1 MSIEYPAAPGPRSK
15 PPGERS
21 RSSRHEGGKDR
32 GEESWMKR
40 SPLRFLWV
48 SADIRSRL
56 LITLALLAIYR
67 LAAHV
72 PVPGVDRAAI
82 QSVLGGAGAGQTIFN
97 LLDLLSGGT
106 VSNFSVLAMGVYP
119 YITAQII
126 LQLLVPIVPALQRR
140 MEEDP
145 REGRKWMEKWTY
157 FLALPMAALNAI
169 GQIQLFRQFTPV
181 GSDVL
186 TYTLGFN
193 LPTVT
198 TIATMTAGTMFAIWL
213 GELISE
219 HGIRN
224 QGLSLIIFAGIVSRM
239 PANILQLFADET
251 QRIGTSIFLL
261 FIMVATIFA
270 IVFVQEGRRNVPVM
284 YPGRRVGNRMSM
296 PVKGTLPLMVN
307 MAGMIPLI
315 FAQSILTLPAVVA
328 QFFVNST
335 NGTVAAIALWLQ
347 TNFGG
352 ASSAYWILYFLMVVG
367 FTFFYTDTI
376 FAQQNYGE
384 NLRRAGAQ
392 IPGVTKGAPT
402 QRYLTRVLRRITLPG
417 AVFLGVVAVMPFLIR
432 LITPIGGSNAGL
444 LLVSSAGLLIVVGV
458 VRGVYRSIE
467 AELKLRGYDSALLV
481 R

>member
-1 MSIEYPAAPGPRSK
+1 
-15 PPGERS
+15 
-21 RSSRHEGGKDR
+21 
-32 GEESWMKR
+32 MKR
-40 SPLRFLWV
+40 SAWRFLWV
-48 SADIRSRL
+48 SPEIRNRL
-56 LITLALLAIYR
+56 LISLGLLAIYR
-67 LAAHV
+67 LASHV

-82 QSVLGGAGAGQTIFN
+82 AGVLGGAGSGQTLFT

-126 LQLLVPIVPALQRR
+126 LQLLVPVIPALQRR

-145 REGRKWMEKWTY
+145 REGRKWMDKWTY
-157 FLALPMAALNAI
+157 YLAVPMAALNAI
-169 GQIQLFRQFTPV
+169 GQIQLFRQFATS
-181 GSDVL
+181 GQQVL
-186 TYTLGFN
+186 TFDLGFN

-198 TIATMTAGTMFAIWL
+198 TIVTMTAGTMFAIWL

-224 QGLSLIIFAGIVSRM
+224 QGLSLIIFAGIVARI
-239 PANILQLFADET
+239 PTNVAKLLTDES
-251 QRIGTSIFLL
+251 QRLTISVFLL
-261 FIMVATIFA
+261 FITVATIFA
-270 IVFVQEGRRNVPVM
+270 IIYVQEGRRHVPVM

-328 QFFVNST
+328 QFFVNSS
-335 NGTVAAIALWLQ
+335 NEVVASIAGWFQ
-347 TNFGG
+347 NTFGG
-352 ASSAYWILYFLMVVG
+352 ISPLYWLLYFLMVVG
-367 FTFFYTDTI
+367 FTFFYTDTL

-392 IPGVTKGAPT
+392 VPGVTKGAAT
-402 QRYLTRVLRRITLPG
+402 QRYLTKVLRRITLPG
-417 AVFLGVVAVMPFLIR
+417 AVFLGLVAVMPFLIS
-432 LITPIGGSNAGL
+432 LVSPIGGSNSGL

-458 VRGVYRSIE
+458 VRDTYRSIE
-467 AELKLRGYDSALLV
+467 AELKLRGYDSSLLV